1 MQSYLIED
9 ARSQLPKI
17 IHSVEKGVVT
27 QHLHG
32 DNCATAALVIHEI
45 NYGIQRTLKTLVIF
59 R

>member
-45 NYGIQRTLKTLVIF
+45 NYGI
-59 R
+59 